1 MGESRNYN
9 LVRQTLGRALHLC
22 FRPRYR
28 GQESVPVDGPLII
41 AANHLSHIDP
51 AFIMTATSREVNYL
65 SKQEHFKGRLRG
77 ALFGR
82 MGVIPID
89 RDGDASNA
97 LDAAEAILRDGGA
110 VGIFPEGT
118 RSRDGQLG
126 RGRTGAARLAA
137 ATGAAVVPVAIRETD
152 RVIPVGKRVPR
163 LWRRFYYEFGEPLYF
178 TAKEANR
185 EALREF
191 TDEIMDAITALSE
204 EAGDYWH
211 SRRLR
216 TRMAAWQE
224 RNGLGRAKLRASLD
238 ARAQALRAR
247 LGR

>member
-1 MGESRNYN
+1 MEESRGYRRT
-9 LVRQTLGRALHLC
+9 RQTLGRALRFC

-28 GQESVPVDGPLII
+28 GQDHVPVDGPVII

-51 AFIMTATSREVNYL
+51 AFIMTATPRPVTYL
-65 SKQEHFKGRLRG
+65 SKQEHFDGRLRR
-77 ALFGR
+77 ALFSR
-82 MGVIPID
+82 MGVIPVD
-89 RDGDASNA
+89 RDAGGSDALA
-97 LDAAEAILRDGGA
+97 EVEAILRGGGV

-118 RSRDGQLG
+118 RSRDGEMG
-126 RGRTGAARLAA
+126 RGRTGVARLAA

-178 TAKEANR
+178 TAKEANH